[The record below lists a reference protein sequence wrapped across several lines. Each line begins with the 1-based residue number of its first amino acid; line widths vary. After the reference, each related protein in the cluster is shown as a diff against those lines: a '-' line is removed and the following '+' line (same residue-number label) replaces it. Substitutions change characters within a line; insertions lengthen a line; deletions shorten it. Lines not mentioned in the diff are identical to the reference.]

1 MSDDSP
7 FPTTECRVC
16 RVDVPDGEFCGL
28 CGCHLTPR
36 KWEGPDW
43 LRIRNFG
50 AAPGESVLSPSLLS
64 SLFPNLAHRGAFRL
78 ALGAMIVALVAFALL
93 RMPAALIAVGV
104 LGLPA
109 LFIIYLREADA
120 LRDLPSRIVA
130 LTVALGVVL
139 GVGFVVLARAAFE
152 RPSGAAVGVGMT
164 GSQMV
169 QQGAALPLAGA
180 VLMLVPVV
188 VIRLIGPPT
197 RESLEG
203 FMIGALGALSF
214 TAAAM
219 MTRLVPQLDTGLVS
233 DAPLSFYLVEAGIRG
248 VAAPLIAAATGGL
261 VGAALWFTRPESK
274 KNQRPGVVRVVMVS
288 FAVAVLALSIALG
301 MVDISRSR
309 QWLMLT
315 LYAVV
320 AAAAL
325 LLLRLSLHL
334 ALLHEAHDETVA
346 DEPVLCPH
354 CGHVVPDMAF
364 CPVCG
369 AAARASS
376 RSSRAFRRTNRPRR
390 VDADGD
396 QP

>member
-1 MSDDSP
+1 MSDESP
-7 FPTTECRVC
+7 FPTTECRIC
-16 RVDVPDGEFCGL
+16 RIDVPDGEFCGL

-36 KWEGPDW
+36 KFEGPDW
-43 LRIRNFG
+43 LRFRNFG

-64 SLFPNLAHRGAFRL
+64 SLFPHLAHRGAFRV
-78 ALGAMIVALVAFALL
+78 ALGAMLVALVAFAVL
-93 RMPAALIAVGV
+93 RMPAALISVGV

-109 LFIIYLREADA
+109 LFVVYLREADA
-120 LRDLPSRIVA
+120 LRDLPRRILA
-130 LTVALGVVL
+130 LTVLLGVVL
-139 GVGFVVLARAAFE
+139 GVGYVLVAGAAFV
-152 RPSGAAVGVGMT
+152 RSSGAAVGVGMSGT
-164 GSQMV
+164 QMF
-169 QQGAALPLAGA
+169 QEGAAIPLVGA
-180 VLMLVPVV
+180 ILMLVPVIV
-188 VIRLIGPPT
+188 VRLIGPPT

-219 MTRLVPQLDTGLVS
+219 MTRLVPQLDSGLVS
-233 DAPLSFYLVEAGIRG
+233 DAPLTFYLVEAGIRG

-261 VGAALWFTRPESK
+261 VGVALWFTRPESK
-274 KNQRPGVVRVVMVS
+274 KDQRPGVVRFVMVA

-309 QWLMLT
+309 QWLMLA
-315 LYAVV
+315 LYAAV

-325 LLLRLSLHL
+325 FLLRLSLHL

-346 DEPVLCPH
+346 DEPVLCEH

-369 AAARASS
+369 VAARASS
-376 RSSRAFRRTNRPRR
+376 RSSRTQRRSVRPQRM
-390 VDADGD
+390 DTDGE
-396 QP
+396 QS

>member
-1 MSDDSP
+1 MP
-7 FPTTECRVC
+7 PRRECA
-16 RVDVPDGEFCGL
+16 VPVVAEFAVP
-28 CGCHLTPR
+28 H
-36 KWEGPDW
+36 
-43 LRIRNFG
+43 
-50 AAPGESVLSPSLLS
+50 
-64 SLFPNLAHRGAFRL
+64 LAHRGAFRV
-78 ALGAMIVALVAFALL
+78 ALGAMVVALVAFALL

-109 LFIIYLREADA
+109 LFLVYMREADG
-120 LRDLPSRIVA
+120 LRDLPTRVLA
-130 LTVALGVVL
+130 LTVGLGVVL
-139 GVGFVVLARAAFE
+139 GVGFVLVAGAAFD
-152 RPSGAAVGVGMT
+152 RTSGAAVGVGMS

-169 QQGAALPLAGA
+169 QQGAAIPLAGA
-180 VLMLVPVV
+180 ILMLVPVIA
-188 VIRLIGPPT
+188 IRLMGPPT

-219 MTRLVPQLDTGLVS
+219 MTRLIPQLETGLVS
-233 DAPLSFYLVEAGIRG
+233 DAPLTFYLVEAGIRG

-261 VGAALWFTRPESK
+261 VGVALWFTRPDSK
-274 KNQRPGVVRVVMVS
+274 KDQRPGLVRFVVVA

-309 QWLMLT
+309 QWLMLA

-325 LLLRLSLHL
+325 FLLRLSLHL

-346 DEPVLCPH
+346 DEPVLCQH

-369 AAARASS
+369 VAARASS
-376 RSSRAFRRTNRPRR
+376 RSSRAQRRTERPRR
-390 VDADGD
+390 ADTDGD
-396 QP
+396 QS